1 MSGIYRNDPQ
11 TYSSFPSPMSGLQVP
26 LLSQTGWVS
35 RSGESSPGIKLSS
48 LCQEVLKVVCTLG
61 LCNFV
66 LNYMVSFCSL
76 FSVCYTLVQGHISS
90 LSIFSWLPWYPM
102 LLCVSIVIVRDQLVQ
117 LVEYYC
123 ALIFPTYFTLVLT
136 KLLPS
141 FKNRGRNTGM
151 FTLKRHAWMFM
162 EI

>member
-1 MSGIYRNDPQ
+1 
-11 TYSSFPSPMSGLQVP
+11 

-66 LNYMVSFCSL
+66 LNYTVGFCSL

-90 LSIFSWLPWYPM
+90 LSIFSSLPWYPM
-102 LLCVSIVIVRDQLVQ
+102 ILCRKKYGHV
-117 LVEYYC
+117 
-123 ALIFPTYFTLVLT
+123 
-136 KLLPS
+136 
-141 FKNRGRNTGM
+141 
-151 FTLKRHAWMFM
+151 H
-162 EI
+162 